1 MEAKVIRFLD
11 LARHEHYMRNE
22 KFAALA
28 YTRAINSIK
37 DLSKPLTTVDD
48 IKGIGP
54 SIRAKIATVMDT
66 KVTYFG
72 LHEPTPDP
80 DGMYDGMIHPIEQA
94 RIFQG
99 MSWWGLG
106 SGLMGISHGK
116 VAMGSAVCIAAVVAH
131 MFWWKPQY
139 NWRRTLDMVLI
150 HSLLVWHA
158 YTGLYSEAKVLYYSI
173 TVLGMGLYLLGWEAL
188 KRGDSWLATFL
199 HMGVT
204 ACANLSLLV
213 LYSYPLTS

>member
-1 MEAKVIRFLD
+1 MEAKGSRFLD
-11 LARHEHYMRNE
+11 LARNE
-22 KFAALA
+22 KYAALA
-28 YTRAINSIK
+28 YTRAINSNK
-37 DLSKPLTTVDD
+37 DISKSLTTVDND
-48 IKGIGP
+48 NIKGIH
-54 SIRAKIATVMDT
+54 AVT

-158 YTGLYSEAKVLYYSI
+158 YTALYSEVKLLYYSI
-173 TVLGMGLYLLGWEAL
+173 TVLGMVLYLLGWYTL

-213 LYSYPLTS
+213 LYSHPLTS